1 VKKEMKLTLWL
12 LSIGA
17 LITLGLVVSVILFLT
32 SDSTEFTVEEQWL
45 YVDLRVPMYATP
57 QSGGIFDDP
66 ADTPPLTTDV
76 AYLIRTAANDES
88 ILGIRVEM
96 GGLNLGWAQVQE
108 LRDAFV
114 SFTEAGKECKVW
126 SETYSNKEYYLATA
140 CNEVSMPPAGIF
152 LVNGLSM
159 SLTYYKDFFDEW
171 QIKPNFAH
179 VGDFKSAVEPYERTG
194 PSEAASEATNA
205 LLDSMYGEFIKS
217 ISTGRQLTKEATLSI
232 LDNPPITPNQALEKQ
247 LVDNLQYRDQFLLKD
262 KEDIQFRHWKR
273 YRESIKSSWENSD
286 NNVAVIYAEGTIMP
300 GSSGSSFLGASF
312 IGDKT
317 IRQHLQQAIDTNA
330 KAIVIRI
337 SSPGGSGSASDSIWR
352 DIQRVKEMGIPVV
365 ISMGDYAASGGYYI
379 AMGSD
384 YIFAQPTTI
393 TGSIGVFGGKFN
405 LSGLYEKFG
414 LHTHTYKRGE
424 FSTLFSSMEDF
435 DENSRKKYQD
445 FLESFYQIFISK
457 AALGRN
463 MSIEDIH
470 TVAQGRVWTGEQA
483 LQHKLID
490 EIGGLDKAIYKA
502 SELAGLSSYQT
513 IQIPQTLSFWEEVL
527 EEMQSTP
534 DEASLQ
540 LLPGHLKESLSMVM
554 TLERILNEDGKATLL
569 PMQISFQ

>member
-32 SDSTEFTVEEQWL
+32 SDTTEFKVEEQWL

-76 AYLIRTAANDES
+76 AHLIRTAANDENV
-88 ILGIRVEM
+88 LGIRVEM

-108 LRDAFV
+108 LRNAFV
-114 SFTEAGKECKVW
+114 TFTDSGKECKVW

-152 LVNGLSM
+152 LVNGISM

-179 VGDFKSAVEPYERTG
+179 VGDFKSAVEPYERTE

-217 ISTGRQLTKEATLSI
+217 ISTGRQLTNEATLAL
-232 LDNPPITPNQALEKQ
+232 LDNPPITPTQALEKQ
-247 LVDNLQYRDQFLLKD
+247 LVDTLQYRDQFLLKD
-262 KEDIQFRHWKR
+262 KEDIQFRHWKK
-273 YRESIKSSWENSD
+273 YRESINSSWESSD

-300 GSSGSSFLGASF
+300 GSSGASFLGASF

-317 IRQHLQQAIDTNA
+317 IRQHLQLAVDSNA

-379 AMGSD
+379 AMGCD

-414 LHTHTYKRGE
+414 LKTHTYKRGE
-424 FSTLFSSMEDF
+424 YSTLFSSMEDF
-435 DENSRKKYQD
+435 NDDSRKKYQD
-445 FLESFYQIFISK
+445 FLESFYQIFITK
-457 AALGRN
+457 AAEGRN
-463 MSIEDIH
+463 MSKEEIH

-483 LQHKLID
+483 LQHKLVD
-490 EIGGLDKAIYKA
+490 EIGGLDKAISKA
-502 SELAGLSSYQT
+502 ATLAGLSSYQT
-513 IQIPQTLSFWEEVL
+513 VQIPQTLSFWEEVL
-527 EEMQSTP
+527 EEMQPSP
-534 DEASLQ
+534 DETSLQ
-540 LLPGHLKESLSMVM
+540 YMPEHLKSSLAMVM
-554 TLERILNEDGKATLL
+554 TLDRILNEDGKATLL
-569 PMQISFQ
+569 PLQISFH